1 MLMTGK
7 QKDRQ
12 TDNQTDRLVNS
23 PGTSKEALSETC
35 VVGYGGRVQTYL
47 PLYMGKIV
55 LDRQIRIFPTT
66 VTKFRNGWQVC
77 TDRLVNSPGTS
88 EEALSERR
96 VVGYGVRVHTY
107 TQTYIHTYIQI
118 NKLTRD

>member
-35 VVGYGGRVQTYL
+35 VVGYGGRVQT
-47 PLYMGKIV
+47 
-55 LDRQIRIFPTT
+55 D
-66 VTKFRNGWQVC
+66 
-77 TDRLVNSPGTS
+77 
-88 EEALSERR
+88 
-96 VVGYGVRVHTY
+96 
-107 TQTYIHTYIQI
+107 IHTYRHTCHSTWKKCIGQANSYFFRRPLRNFI
-118 NKLTRD
+118 TVGKYVQAD